1 MPNIARCEFCGK
13 ELQPRLVHLLGQ
25 DRVIGHEPCGCADAV
40 AKRAAQQTAQEAEA
54 QRKERERRNRSYEC
68 AGIPPRYR
76 DGAMEPHRALYI
88 VGPVGTGKTYH
99 ACAMAKQAI
108 DERVR
113 VRFTSSV
120 DLLAEI
126 RSTYSGRSWQTED
139 DIVDKYGTCGLLVL
153 DDLGKEQPTEW
164 SLSCVW
170 RIINRRYGGL
180 LETIVTTQYERD
192 DLVEHLGGT
201 SQETAV
207 SIVSRLYEM
216 CERYPMAGEDRRLH
230 A

>member
-1 MPNIARCEFCGK
+1 MPNTAKCEFCGK
-13 ELQPRLVHLLGQ
+13 ELQPRLAHLLGQ
-25 DRVIGHEPCGCADAV
+25 DRVIGHEPCGCAGAA
-40 AKRAAQQTAQEAEA
+40 AKRATQQAAQEAEA
-54 QRKERERRNRSYEC
+54 QRREREHRNRSYEH
-68 AGIPPRYR
+68 AGIPLRYR
-76 DGAMEPHRALYI
+76 DGAREPHRALYI
-88 VGPVGTGKTYH
+88 VGPVGTGKTYR

-108 DERVR
+108 DERIR
-113 VRFTSSV
+113 VRFVSSV

-164 SLSCVW
+164 ALPCIW
-170 RIINRRYGGL
+170 RIINKRYGGL

-192 DLVEHLGGT
+192 DLVEHLGGK
-201 SQETAV
+201 TAE